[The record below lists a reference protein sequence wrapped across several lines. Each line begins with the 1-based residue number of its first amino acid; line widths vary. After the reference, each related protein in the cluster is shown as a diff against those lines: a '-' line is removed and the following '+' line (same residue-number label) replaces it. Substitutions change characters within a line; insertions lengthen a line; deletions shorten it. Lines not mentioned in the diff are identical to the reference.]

1 GKIKTIILLHWGV
14 KKVMEYEKQA
24 RIIMIRL
31 SKYIPINVED
41 EENYMRGLIN
51 GLKAVDRQKEMRE

>member
-1 GKIKTIILLHWGV
+1 
-14 KKVMEYEKQA
+14 MEYEKQA